1 MHLAR
6 VLDALRTFAAATT
19 IIIRLNAHGPV
30 ASQQRLDPPAV
41 ERAIGQAVGALSRQL
56 LVSVTDSPGKDQTSI
71 TQVLFGLFQRDF
83 LQYLLCLVHYL
94 YNIIISCKDLYFTS
108 FTNL

>member
-41 ERAIGQAVGALSRQL
+41 GQAVGALSRQL

-71 TQVLFGLFQRDF
+71 TQVLFGLFRHGF
-83 LQYLLCLVHYL
+83 LHYLLCLIYSL
-94 YNIIISCKDLYFTS
+94 YNIIISCKDLYITV
-108 FTNL
+108 

>member
-30 ASQQRLDPPAV
+30 ASQQRP
-41 ERAIGQAVGALSRQL
+41 AIGQAVGALSRQL

-94 YNIIISCKDLYFTS
+94 HNIIISCKDLYFTS